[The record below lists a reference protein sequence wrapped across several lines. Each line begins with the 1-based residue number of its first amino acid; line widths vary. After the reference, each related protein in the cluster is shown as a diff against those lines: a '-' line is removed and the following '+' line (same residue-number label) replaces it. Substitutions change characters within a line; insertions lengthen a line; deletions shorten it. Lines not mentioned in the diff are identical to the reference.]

1 MCMVANC
8 RVMECCMMV
17 GCSYNSMHAK
27 VYNSTLAFMI
37 ICRRLGELT
46 RIYASVLACGPA
58 CGCTS
63 SSLILVSAV
72 FCLSV
77 SWLLISSLDCRINLE
92 NIKIL
97 NNHKSAGIV
106 PTKSLG
112 RCRHVPSPQ
121 ALVPRSA
128 LLCQAVLLA
137 VFFIGPISD
146 FSVKSR
152 TDPHV
157 QKSNKD
163 SSCSNQVNMEA
174 AEVMFSST
182 AASSP
187 EFKAHLARSYQAF
200 VSGRREGIRPPGWF
214 ESSAS
219 LDLVLRPFTFWT
231 FVICYDTKP
240 LSSA

>member
-1 MCMVANC
+1 MCMVANW
-8 RVMECCMMV
+8 RVMECCMMA
-17 GCSYNSMHAK
+17 GWCACSYNSMHAK
-27 VYNSTLAFMI
+27 VYNSTLAYMI
-37 ICRRLGELT
+37 ICRRLGELA

-121 ALVPRSA
+121 ALVPTFCFIA
-128 LLCQAVLLA
+128 LGCSFGC
-137 VFFIGPISD
+137 FFYWSNIR
-146 FSVKSR
+146 F
-152 TDPHV
+152 
-157 QKSNKD
+157 QCEKSN
-163 SSCSNQVNMEA
+163 
-174 AEVMFSST
+174 
-182 AASSP
+182 
-187 EFKAHLARSYQAF
+187 
-200 VSGRREGIRPPGWF
+200 
-214 ESSAS
+214 
-219 LDLVLRPFTFWT
+219 
-231 FVICYDTKP
+231 
-240 LSSA
+240 